1 MEDKILISENKKFI
15 ISTQKAKLQIN
26 LILSYLHRSYWAS
39 ETPAELIIESI
50 NNSLCFGLFEEE
62 NQIGFARVITD
73 YSRFAYLAD
82 VFILEEWRGKGLS
95 KWLVKTIMEHPKLQ
109 QARWMLATKDA
120 HSLYEKFG
128 FTSLNEPEKYMIK
141 KPETNFNE

>member
-1 MEDKILISENKKFI
+1 MEDKIVISDNIKFK
-15 ISTQKAKLQIN
+15 ISTDKAKLQIN

-39 ETPAELIIESI
+39 ETPSEQIIESI

-95 KWLVKTIMEHPKLQ
+95 KWLIKTIMEHPKLQ
-109 QARWMLATKDA
+109 KVRWMLATRDA
-120 HSLYEKFG
+120 HGLYEKFG
-128 FTSLNEPEKYMIK
+128 FTLLNEPEKYMMK
-141 KPETNFNE
+141 KTEMNFNE